1 MASAYQ
7 KIKLLQ
13 GLLTGEYAHTG
24 PFHAVVGLTS
34 RCNLRCVGCRY
45 HSVFAQRQK
54 ITDETFT
61 DEYLPYET
69 METLCLDLRRLRC
82 SALLLMGEGEP
93 LLHPRILD
101 IVSLVKGMGFHATV
115 ITNGTLLTE
124 EMLEGFIKRGLD
136 CLQVSLWASSAAE
149 YEKQYSGSHVNNYYR
164 VVDALKHA
172 AALKKQHK
180 KTSPA
185 VVLHHVINRHNFEN
199 LDQVVKLA
207 ASTNCNALSLSP
219 FLTAGGGLDEYAV
232 PGGEEGGLR
241 FSLLGLKKT
250 LGAHGLHHNIERT
263 LLRYRVRREQGW
275 NVPCYAGWYHT
286 RIRSD
291 GTVQPCGLCNVPCGN
306 LKQKSF
312 IEIWN
317 DQPYRRFRKQALKH
331 SSFPADAEGCY
342 CDYCCYAEDSLRV
355 HRLFRYALP
364 GVRRRVGKN
373 GVVGR

>member
-1 MASAYQ
+1 M
-7 KIKLLQ
+7 KLLQ

-24 PFHAVVGLTS
+24 PFHFAVGLTS

-45 HSVFAQRQK
+45 HSVSAQRGK
-54 ITDETFT
+54 MNDETLT
-61 DEYLPYET
+61 DSYLPYET
-69 METLCLDLRRLRC
+69 IEMLCLDLRRLRC
-82 SALLLMGEGEP
+82 STLFLMGEGEP

-124 EMLEGFIKRGLD
+124 EMAEGFIERGLD

-149 YEKQYSGSHVNNYYR
+149 YEKQYSGSQGNNYYR
-164 VVDALKHA
+164 VVDGLERTA
-172 AALKKQHK
+172 AFKKQHR
-180 KTSPA
+180 KTSPT

-199 LDQVVKLA
+199 LHQIVKLA

-232 PGGEEGGLR
+232 PGEEEEGLR
-241 FSLLGLKKT
+241 FSLLRLKQT

-263 LLRYRVRREQGW
+263 LLRYRVRREKGW
-275 NVPCYAGWYHT
+275 SVPCYAGWYHA
-286 RIRSD
+286 RINSD
-291 GTVQPCGLCNVPCGN
+291 GTVQPCGFCNVPCGN
-306 LKQKSF
+306 VKQKSF

-331 SSFPADAEGCY
+331 DSFPGDAEGCY

-364 GVRRRVGKN
+364 VVRRRVGKK
-373 GVVGR
+373 